1 MSLKI
6 LTIVGAR
13 PQIIKA
19 AAISRCILNEFS
31 DKIHESIL
39 HTGQH
44 YDHNMSALFFEELDI
59 PSPTFQL
66 QVSGLHNSLQ
76 TANMLKGIS
85 EILSN
90 NHFDMILVYGDTN
103 STLAGALAGAQHQIP
118 VIHIEAGLRSYNK
131 SMPEEVNRIIT
142 DHNSTFLFAPT
153 NEALRNLNKEGLHY
167 NESKKVSI
175 DNPYIALCG
184 DIMYDNALHY
194 SKLCNRDVYK
204 IKYPNPFILATVH
217 RNFNT
222 DNPNR
227 LQGIL
232 HGLNAIA
239 KESNQEI
246 VLPLHPRTQKVAQGY
261 LSSLDSKIRIIEPV
275 SFLEMLYLEANSDF
289 IVTDSGGVQKEAYF
303 FKKKCIILRPETEWV
318 EIVAHGSAILADADT
333 NRIIEA
339 YRTLQ
344 AKTFTEYP
352 EYYGDGKAAQSI
364 LKSVLNNL

>member
-44 YDHNMSALFFEELDI
+44 YDHNMSALFFEELNI
-59 PSPTFQL
+59 PLPKFQL
-66 QVSGLHNSLQ
+66 HVSGLHNSLQ
-76 TANMLKGIS
+76 TANMLKDIT
-85 EILSN
+85 EILTQ

-103 STLAGALAGAQHQIP
+103 STLAGALAGVQHRIP

-153 NEALRNLNKEGLHY
+153 NEAVVNLNKEGLNY
-167 NESKKVSI
+167 NSNKKVSI
-175 DNPYIALCG
+175 DNPYIALSG

-194 SKLCNRDVYK
+194 SKFNKRDDYK
-204 IKYPNPFILATVH
+204 NKYPNPFILATVH

-222 DNPNR
+222 DNPER

-232 HGLNAIA
+232 SGLNAIA
-239 KESNQEI
+239 KESNKEI
-246 VLPLHPRTQKVAQGY
+246 VFPIHPRTLKVAQSY

-275 SFLEMLYLEANSDF
+275 SFLEMLYLEANSDL

-339 YRTLQ
+339 YRTLH